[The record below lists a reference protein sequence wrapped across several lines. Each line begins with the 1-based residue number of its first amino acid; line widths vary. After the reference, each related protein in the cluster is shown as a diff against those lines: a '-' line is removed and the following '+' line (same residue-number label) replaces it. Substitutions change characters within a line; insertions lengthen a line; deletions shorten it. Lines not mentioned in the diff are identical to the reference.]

1 MNQRTLDQLVQNR
14 IQRSLAFP
22 HSQRLVQQ
30 IHGIDQVLMLWSKIA
45 MFTLKTSV
53 QRNVPVAT
61 DIFPSRSEYLWA
73 GRHKITKV
81 GTFLYHGSVPTRAPN
96 KTRITILRAQH
107 LSKLPWLL
115 HGFSTRVGGSSR
127 AYGKDVL
134 NLGFTKEDDRPAV
147 ERNRAAFFR
156 ELGAVNKPRRG
167 SRKADTSLWP
177 LVTLRQ
183 VHSDIIRRV
192 DSIPEEPLS
201 GDGLITATS
210 GLLLGIQ
217 AADCLPVI
225 LVDSKRH
232 AIGVFHAGWRGTLK
246 RIVEK
251 GVGEMH
257 RCFGTNPRDLKAA
270 IGPGIQG
277 CCYEVGDEVRTKFES
292 QFEYGASL
300 FREIKESDPVR
311 EKYPLLFLSARAP
324 GHSDLPK
331 KIFLDLVE
339 ANRQQLLAAGLPAKN
354 IEASPLC
361 TNCHP
366 ELLFSYRAEHGK
378 TGRMMG
384 AAGIRE

>member
-1 MNQRTLDQLVQNR
+1 
-14 IQRSLAFP
+14 
-22 HSQRLVQQ
+22 
-30 IHGIDQVLMLWSKIA
+30 
-45 MFTLKTSV
+45 
-53 QRNVPVAT
+53 VPN
-61 DIFPSRSEYLWA
+61 
-73 GRHKITKV
+73 
-81 GTFLYHGSVPTRAPN
+81 RAPN
-96 KTRITILRAQH
+96 KTKLTILRAQH
-107 LSKLPWLL
+107 LSKLPWLV
-115 HGFSTRVGGSSR
+115 HGFSTRVGGFSR
-127 AYGKDVL
+127 AYGKEAL
-134 NLGFTKEDDRPAV
+134 NLGFTKDDPRAAV
-147 ERNRAAFFR
+147 ERNRAAFLR
-156 ELGAVNKPRRG
+156 ELGATKPRRG
-167 SRKADTSLWP
+167 SRKIGASLWP
-177 LVTLRQ
+177 LITVRQ
-183 VHSDIIRRV
+183 IHSDIIRRV
-192 DSIPEEPLS
+192 DSIPDSPSKDPLS
-201 GDGLITATS
+201 GDGLITATA

-217 AADCLPVI
+217 TADCLPVI
-225 LVDSKRH
+225 LVDTKRH
-232 AIGVFHAGWRGTLK
+232 AIGLFHAGWRGTLK

-257 RCFGTNPRDLKAA
+257 RCFGTNPRDLKVA

-277 CCYEVGDEVRTKFES
+277 CCYEVGEEVRIKFES

-339 ANRQQLLAAGLPAKN
+339 ANRQQLLAADVAAKN